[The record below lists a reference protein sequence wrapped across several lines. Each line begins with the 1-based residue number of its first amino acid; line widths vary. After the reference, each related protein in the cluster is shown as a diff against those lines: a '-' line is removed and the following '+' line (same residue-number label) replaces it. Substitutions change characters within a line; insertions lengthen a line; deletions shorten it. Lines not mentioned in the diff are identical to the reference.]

1 MQVRPNISYAI
12 CVREETDSFVKLIN
26 FIKKHKSKSD
36 EIIVISDFS
45 KCKKI
50 KSYLHKVDKF
60 IYRKLLDD
68 FSFHKN
74 IFFSLCKNEYIF
86 NLDADE
92 IPSLNLIKKIHEL
105 IADNDTDLFWIPR
118 LNFFSDVTK
127 QELANK
133 GIKIDSDKHGA
144 INFPDYQGRIYKNNS
159 KLRWKNKLHEQIK
172 GAKTIC
178 KLKYTDN
185 FYLEHIKT
193 KKDYERSKNLYS
205 LLQNYNPKKNI
216 FGVVCCYFN
225 PCNYKSKF
233 LNFVKFLNSIHSTG
247 IYPLVIE
254 TYSSKSLYRVNN
266 FTKNIISIKTE
277 SLFWKK
283 EQLLNIGIKHLL
295 KKEFEYIAWIDAD
308 IVLSDTNWWKRV
320 VYATKFYGVT
330 QIFSHSYKEKVHPLE
345 KERTSSAYQLTH
357 TDTCLDLKC
366 ILQRKAEPGYGHC
379 YHRSFLEKNLLFDL
393 SIIGGGDILN
403 LIGYYYN
410 KTTHDIILNDRF
422 FLQMTNSFKNSFVDW
437 CKKNKKLKHGVG
449 YANVNI
455 KTLFH
460 GNKSDRMYVSR
471 EHILSKHKYN
481 PNTDLEIEN
490 QIYKIKNLGI
500 KQDIKH
506 YFHNRNED
514 KHISPTDLELIHK
527 IQQTKLNK
535 NIQFIQNEIY
545 SFMDNKNAKNKLSE
559 FIIDSKTEMLVAVRE
574 IQTLFSMN
582 KIKIKCKILIDGNV
596 DPSIESFSKIEDYGT
611 YGIFLYFICTFYDKL
626 PETIYFAHNNTN
638 KDFHSEFLKK
648 PTSSIDGFCSII
660 GRITS
665 LNINQ
670 HSKIKNYKSP
680 RTWYNETTNM
690 SYNQKYKTFIGCCF
704 SLSKNTIYKKPLSF
718 YTKLL
723 KSYTRNPKNEE
734 YMLRFAFY
742 SLFQ

>member
-1 MQVRPNISYAI
+1 MQARPNISYAI
-12 CVREETDSFVKLIN
+12 CVSEETDSFVKLID
-26 FIKKHKSKSD
+26 FLKIHKSKSD
-36 EIIVISDFS
+36 EIVVISDFS

-50 KSYLHKVDKF
+50 KNYLHKVDKF

-105 IADNDTDLFWIPR
+105 VANRDTDLFWIPR
-118 LNFFSDVTK
+118 LNFFSGITK
-127 QELANK
+127 KELANQE
-133 GIKIDSDKHGA
+133 IKIDNDKHGA
-144 INFPDYQGRIYKNNS
+144 INFPDYQGRIYKNDN
-159 KLRWKNKLHEQIK
+159 KLRWKRKLHEQIK
-172 GAKTIC
+172 GAKTMR
-178 KLKYTDN
+178 KLKYTDD
-185 FYLEHIKT
+185 FYLEHRKT
-193 KKDYERSKNLYS
+193 KKNYEISKKLYS
-205 LLQNYNPKKNI
+205 NLQNYNPSKNS

-254 TYSSKSLYRVNN
+254 TYSSKSLYRIDNL
-266 FTKNIISIKTE
+266 TTNIISIDTE

-283 EQLLNIGIKHLL
+283 EQLLNIGIKQLL
-295 KKEFEYIAWIDAD
+295 NKKFEYIAWVDAD
-308 IVLSDTNWWKRV
+308 IIFSDTDWWKRV
-320 VYATKFYGVT
+320 IFATKFYGVT

-345 KERTSSAYQLTH
+345 KEKDSSAYQLTH
-357 TDTCLDLKC
+357 TDTDRDIKCL
-366 ILQRKAEPGYGHC
+366 LQRKAEPGYGHC

-410 KTTHDIILNDRF
+410 ENSHDLILNDRF
-422 FLQMTNSFKNSFVDW
+422 FSQMTNAFKNSFVDW
-437 CKKNKKLKHGVG
+437 CKKNKKLKHGIG
-449 YANVNI
+449 YANVHI
-455 KTLFH
+455 TTLFH

-471 EHILSKHKYN
+471 EHILSKHRYN
-481 PNTDLEIEN
+481 PNTDLKIKN
-490 QIYKIKNLGI
+490 QIYEIKNLGI
-500 KQDIKH
+500 KCDIEK

-514 KHISPTDLELIHK
+514 KHISPTDLELINK

-545 SFMDNKNAKNKLSE
+545 SFMVNKNTKNKMSE
-559 FIIDSKTEMLVAVRE
+559 FIINDHTEMLVAVRE
-574 IQTLFSMN
+574 TETLFSIN
-582 KIKIKCKILIDGNV
+582 RIKMKCKILIDGNV
-596 DPSIESFSKIEDYGT
+596 SPCIESFAKIENYGAF
-611 YGIFLYFICTFYDKL
+611 GIFLYFICTFYDEL
-626 PETIYFAHNNTN
+626 PNLVYFAHNNTN
-638 KDFHSEFLKK
+638 KDFHSEFFRKS
-648 PTSSIDGFCSII
+648 TSPVNGFCAII
-660 GRITS
+660 GKVTS

-680 RTWYNETTNM
+680 RIWYNETANM
-690 SYNQKYKTFIGCCF
+690 PYNQKYKTFIGCCF

-718 YTKLL
+718 YANLL